1 MRILPRWDES
11 LLLSIVKNLSV
22 YKGTVG
28 SKPHKALL
36 LILILERFKQSQLSI
51 VSYRDIAA
59 DLTRAIKTF
68 SDGRQ
73 AHADYPFWYL
83 QNDHLLE
90 VFYNPPLRLRKGKDF
105 PPHQA
110 LLRAEAVG
118 KLPVWIEK
126 LLRKRPELVERVQK
140 LAAQQYV
147 GRPLDEILGNLGW

>member
-11 LLLSIVKNLSV
+11 LLLSIVRNLSV
-22 YKGTVG
+22 YKGTRG

-36 LILILERFKQSQLSI
+36 LILILERFKKSQHSI
-51 VSYRDIAA
+51 VEYRNIAA
-59 DLTRAIKTF
+59 PLTRAIKAF

-90 VFYNPPLRLRKGKDF
+90 VFYTLPLRFRKDKDF

-110 LLRAEAVG
+110 LVQARAMG
-118 KLPVWIEK
+118 KLPLWTEK
-126 LLRKRPELVERVQK
+126 LLRKKPELVERIQK

-147 GRPLDEILGNLGW
+147 GRPLDEILRNFGR

>member
-11 LLLSIVKNLSV
+11 LLLSIVRNLGV
-22 YKGTVG
+22 YKGAG
-28 SKPHKALL
+28 SAKPHKALL

-51 VSYRDIAA
+51 VEYGDVAT
-59 DLTRAIKTF
+59 DLTRAIKCF
-68 SDGRQ
+68 SIGRQ

-90 VFYNPPLRLRKGKDF
+90 VFYVPPLRFRRDKDF

-110 LLRAEAVG
+110 LLKAKAVG
-118 KLPVWIEK
+118 KFPLWIEK
-126 LLRKRPELVERVQK
+126 ILRKKPELVERIQK

-147 GRPLDEILGNLGW
+147 GRPLDDILRSFRR

>member
-1 MRILPRWDES
+1 MRILPRWDEA
-11 LLLSIVKNLSV
+11 LLLTIVRNLSV
-22 YKGTVG
+22 YRGSG
-28 SKPHKALL
+28 SSKPHKALL
-36 LILILERFKQSQLSI
+36 LILILEHFKQSQLSI
-51 VSYRDIAA
+51 VKYSDITS

-90 VFYNPPLRLRKGKDF
+90 VFYDSPLRFRKDKDF

-110 LLRAEAVG
+110 LLKANAAA
-118 KLPVWIEK
+118 KLPLWIEK
-126 LLRKRPELVERVQK
+126 LLRKKPELAEKIQK

-147 GRPLDEILGNLGW
+147 GRPLDEILRSFRR